1 MPGLPVSA
9 GLTVLA
15 VRLGS
20 MSSRG
25 GGSKVYS
32 LAMFVVVS
40 VVCGLFV
47 AGMGIPFAAL
57 TTGTLKTASDN
68 LQNIPTDLTVPQQS
82 QASKLLLSDG
92 SVLAT
97 FFDQNRQY
105 VTLDQISPLMQKAQ
119 LAIED
124 HRFFDNGAIDLQGVM
139 RAALGNVASGGVSS
153 GGSTLTQ
160 QYIKQVRIQIA
171 EENNDQAAIADA
183 QSQTFGRKILEMRYA
198 VALERT
204 LTEKLGSQEAAKKA
218 ILERYLNIAYY
229 GDGAYGVQ
237 AAARHYFSVDA
248 KDLDLAQSAMLAG
261 LVQSPSDTDPV
272 NHPDAAVARRNVVL
286 DTMLKWDQE
295 SAWFQGAPQLTQ
307 EEVDAAKATGFDASK
322 VSTNN
327 PGCTASKYPFVCQYA
342 ENILLGDQM
351 TSLGSDQDARKRAL
365 NRGGLTIQTD
375 IDPASQDA
383 AQSAISKIIS
393 PSDPVVSVAVMTD
406 PKTGLIRAMAQS
418 KPVMGSN
425 AAAGETYY
433 NYAVGTDQGG
443 AAGFQAGSTFKAFV
457 AAAAI
462 DQGFIPEKT
471 IYNAPATKNWD
482 GQTFKDCTG
491 PFTLDTNGAG
501 WNVSNSWKYGQMNML
516 TGMALSV
523 NNYWVQ
529 LEQDVG
535 ICSAIKMAEAA
546 GMQLGDGGSLQDY
559 QRVPSFTLGAL
570 NVTPLSMAQAYATFA
585 NRGVRCDPIILASVK
600 NSEGASLAVPQGNCK
615 QVIDPVTADGVNYVL
630 QQVLNSGGT
639 GYASR
644 VAGSYAQAG
653 KTGTAGSTDTESAVW
668 FNAYTPD
675 LEGVAMISVDTG
687 NDYWSG
693 RSQTLTGLTVSS
705 GKTLQGNSTTESGG
719 IWNSMMTSELPR
731 IPNSANSKF
740 AAFAAKNSTMPSNFS
755 GLSSSSSSSTT
766 AGSGSTST
774 STASARAAYNG
785 DAQTTT
791 GTAVAAVDQTV
802 ATAPSAGSS
811 TIVQP
816 ARSAT
821 IGG

>member
-1 MPGLPVSA
+1 MSA
-9 GLTVLA
+9 
-15 VRLGS
+15 
-20 MSSRG
+20 RG

-57 TTGTLKTASDN
+57 TTGTLKTASNN
-68 LQNIPTDLTVPQQS
+68 LQNIPTDLTVPQQP
-82 QASKLLLSDG
+82 QGSKLLLSDG

-124 HRFFDNGAIDLQGVM
+124 HRFFANGAIDLQGVL
-139 RAALGNVASGGVSS
+139 RAALGNVASGGVSA

-171 EENNDQAAIADA
+171 EDNNDKAAIADA

-198 VALERT
+198 VALEKT
-204 LTEKLGSQEAAKKA
+204 LTQKLGSQEAAKKA

-248 KDLDLAQSAMLAG
+248 KDLNLAQSAMLAG

-272 NHPDAAVARRNVVL
+272 NHPDAAVTRRNVVL
-286 DTMLKWDQE
+286 DAMYKWDQE
-295 SAWFQGAPQLTQ
+295 GTWFDGAPQLTQ
-307 EEVDAAKATGFDASK
+307 SDVDSAKATGFDATK

-327 PGCTASKYPFVCQYA
+327 PGCTASKYPFICQYA
-342 ENILLGDQM
+342 ENILLSDKM
-351 TSLGSDQDARKRAL
+351 TSLGADQDARERAL

-375 IDPASQDA
+375 IDPVSQDA
-383 AQSAISKIIS
+383 AQSSISKIIA

-406 PKTGLIRAMAQS
+406 PKTGLIKAMAQS

-425 AAAGETYY
+425 SAAGETYY
-433 NYAVGTDQGG
+433 NYAVGTDEGG
-443 AAGFQAGSTFKAFV
+443 ATGFQAGSTFKAFV

-471 IYNAPATKNWD
+471 IYNAAATRNWD
-482 GQTFKDCTG
+482 GQVFKDCSG
-491 PFTLDTNGAG
+491 SFTLDTNGQG
-501 WNVSNSWKYGQMNML
+501 WNVSNSWKSGQMNML
-516 TGMALSV
+516 VGMAQSV

-535 ICSAIKMAEAA
+535 ICASIKMAEAA
-546 GMQLGDGGSLQDY
+546 GMQLGTSGSLEDY

-570 NVTPLSMAQAYATFA
+570 DVTPLSMAEAYATFA

-600 NSEGASLAVPQGNCK
+600 NAEGTSLAVPQANCK
-615 QVIDPVTADGVNYVL
+615 QVIDPVTADGVNLVL
-630 QQVLNSGGT
+630 QQVLKSGGT

-644 VAGSYAQAG
+644 VAGSY
-653 KTGTAGSTDTESAVW
+653 D
-668 FNAYTPD
+668 
-675 LEGVAMISVDTG
+675 
-687 NDYWSG
+687 
-693 RSQTLTGLTVSS
+693 
-705 GKTLQGNSTTESGG
+705 
-719 IWNSMMTSELPR
+719 
-731 IPNSANSKF
+731 
-740 AAFAAKNSTMPSNFS
+740 
-755 GLSSSSSSSTT
+755 
-766 AGSGSTST
+766 
-774 STASARAAYNG
+774 
-785 DAQTTT
+785 
-791 GTAVAAVDQTV
+791 
-802 ATAPSAGSS
+802 
-811 TIVQP
+811 
-816 ARSAT
+816 
-821 IGG
+821 

>member
-1 MPGLPVSA
+1 
-9 GLTVLA
+9 
-15 VRLGS
+15 

-32 LAMFVVVS
+32 LAMFIVVS

-68 LQNIPTDLTVPQQS
+68 LQNIPTDLTVPQQP
-82 QASKLLLSDG
+82 QASKILLSDG

-105 VTLDQISPLMQKAQ
+105 VDLDQISPLMQKAQ

-124 HRFFDNGAIDLQGVM
+124 HRFFINGAIDFQGIL
-139 RAALGNVASGGVSS
+139 RAALGNVATGGVSA

-171 EENNDQAAIADA
+171 EDNNDKEAIAEA
-183 QSQTFGRKILEMRYA
+183 QSQTIGRKILEMRYA
-198 VALERT
+198 VALEKT
-204 LTEKLGSQEAAKKA
+204 LTAKLGSTQAAKNA

-248 KDLDLAQSAMLAG
+248 KDLNLAQSAMLAG
-261 LVQSPSDTDPV
+261 LVQSPSETDPV

-286 DTMLKWDQE
+286 DTMLKWDNE
-295 SAWFQGAPQLTQ
+295 GVWFHGAPQLTQ
-307 EEVDAAKATGFDASK
+307 QEVDAAKATGFDASK

-327 PGCTASKYPFVCQYA
+327 PGCTASKYPFICQYA
-342 ENILLGDQM
+342 ENVLLSDQM
-351 TSLGSDQDARKRAL
+351 SSLGSDQDARKRAL
-365 NRGGLTIQTD
+365 NRGGLIIRTD
-375 IDPASQDA
+375 IDPLTQDA
-383 AQSAISKIIS
+383 AQNAIASIIA
-393 PSDPVVSVAVMTD
+393 PTDPVVSVAVMTD
-406 PKTGLIRAMAQS
+406 PKTGLIKAMAQS

-433 NYAVGTDQGG
+433 NYAVGTDMGG

-462 DQGFIPEKT
+462 DQGFIPDRT
-471 IYNAPATKNWD
+471 IYNAAATRNWD
-482 GQTFKDCTG
+482 GQVFKDCTG
-491 PFTLDTNGAG
+491 SFQLDTNGQG
-501 WNVSNSWKYGQMNML
+501 WTVSNSWKYGQMNML
-516 TGMALSV
+516 VAMAQSV

-546 GMQLGDGGSLQDY
+546 GMRLGSGGSLEDY
-559 QRVPSFTLGAL
+559 QRIPSFTLGAL
-570 NVTPLSMAQAYATFA
+570 DVTPLSMAEAYATFA
-585 NRGVRCDPIILASVK
+585 NRGVRCDPIILASVT
-600 NSEGASLAVPQGNCK
+600 NPDGTTLAVPQANCQ
-615 QVIDPVTADGVNYVL
+615 QVIDPVTADGVNYTL
-630 QQVLNSGGT
+630 QQVLKPGGT

-644 VAGSYAQAG
+644 VQGSYDQAG
-653 KTGTAGSTDTESAVW
+653 KTGTAGSTETESAVW

-687 NDYWSG
+687 NNYWNG
-693 RSQTLTGLTVSS
+693 RPQTLTGLTVAS
-705 GKTLQGNSTTESGG
+705 GRTLHGNSTTESGG
-719 IWNSMMTSELPR
+719 IWNSMMSAELPR
-731 IPNSANSKF
+731 IPNSGNSRF
-740 AAFAAKNSTMPSNFS
+740 TAYAPKNSTMPSNYS
-755 GLSSSSSSSTT
+755 GLRTSP
-766 AGSGSTST
+766 GSGSAPSSGNTVAPASS
-774 STASARAAYNG
+774 STASARAAVRP
-785 DAQTTT
+785 DDRATA
-791 GTAVAAVDQTV
+791 GTAVAAIDAQP
-802 ATAPSAGSS
+802 ATTPSAGSAS
-811 TIVQP
+811 TSRP
-816 ARSAT
+816 GRDAA